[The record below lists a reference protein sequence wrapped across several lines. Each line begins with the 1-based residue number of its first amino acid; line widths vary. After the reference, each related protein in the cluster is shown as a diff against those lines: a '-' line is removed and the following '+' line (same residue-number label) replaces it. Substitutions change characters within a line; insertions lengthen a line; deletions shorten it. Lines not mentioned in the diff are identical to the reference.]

1 MNIWTRSRFNKNYIS
16 RDLSTIVTT
25 VTMNVIRVLQLKILP
40 NIPGI
45 FVLPLTWCQRQ
56 LFCLSLLWAFLRER
70 ALNPYVDV
78 HGGPFYEQFFFRSR
92 ATPDI
97 LGFSYQSF
105 WERYTFDGSLFFL
118 QRNPDNASLSFWSK
132 IFTSCSFIYVK
143 HCSLSIFST

>member
-1 MNIWTRSRFNKNYIS
+1 MNIWTWYRFNKNYIS
-16 RDLSTIVTT
+16 RGLSTIVTT
-25 VTMNVIRVLQLKILP
+25 VTMNVIRVLQLKILS

-70 ALNPYVDV
+70 ALNPYV

-92 ATPDI
+92 AMPDI

-105 WERYTFDGSLFFL
+105 WERCMFDSSLFFFL
-118 QRNPDNASLSFWSK
+118 QQSWRK
-132 IFTSCSFIYVK
+132 SFILKQNFYLLLVHLCK
-143 HCSLSIFST
+143 TLLSLFST